1 MTVEYYFFV
10 ITLDKIEFTTQVY
23 TSEITETKVII

>member
-1 MTVEYYFFV
+1 MTVGDYFFV
-10 ITLDKIEFTTQVY
+10 ITLDKIEFTTQIY